1 MNLLGSLLMILFDL
15 EYVEIGLNSRAG
27 NNKQRYLIDNG
38 LPGAELRG
46 SLRTICVQGTC
57 REGFGEEQRINWAQV
72 GVVGGPGMCIS

>member
-1 MNLLGSLLMILFDL
+1 MRCYAKISLEEKKILGIL
-15 EYVEIGLNSRAG
+15 GLNSRDG
-27 NNKQRYLIDNG
+27 NYKQRDLIDHG

-46 SLRTICVQGTC
+46 SLRTICVQGTR